1 MIKLYTL
8 YTRHLRT
15 IQIIQSTPKAEH
27 AWFWV
32 SAVCL
37 FAAAFGAALIF

>member
-1 MIKLYTL
+1 MRRIRNT
-8 YTRHLRT
+8 RT
-15 IQIIQSTPKAEH
+15 ILIIQSTPKAEQ

-32 SAVCL
+32 SAASL

>member
-1 MIKLYTL
+1 MIHAF
-8 YTRHLRT
+8 TRHLRT
-15 IQIIQSTPKAEH
+15 IQIIQSTPKAEQ

-37 FAAAFGAALIF
+37 FAAAFGAALIL